1 MLFRSLSNLASG
13 ELEKTKAIADQI
25 KNLMRQYNSEKSS
38 YEDLRRF
45 VDARVVWPDLLN
57 ELQRVTPPNMW
68 FTRINGLSSYQG
80 PGGGA
85 GSGRRTRQMADPDMM
100 GGDMPDMDAP
110 PAPAQEVAW
119 LRLQGHALVLNLK
132 ASEGVEEAFRKNV
145 AKSDFFDHDPSS
157 YKNPKLTVNSG
168 DNNITSFVIYI
179 KLKNPIKL

>member
-1 MLFRSLSNLASG
+1 M
-13 ELEKTKAIADQI
+13 
-25 KNLMRQYNSEKSS
+25 
-38 YEDLRRF
+38 
-45 VDARVVWPDLLN
+45 
-57 ELQRVTPPNMW
+57 
-68 FTRINGLSSYQG
+68 
-80 PGGGA
+80 
-85 GSGRRTRQMADPDMM
+85 
-100 GGDMPDMDAP
+100 
-110 PAPAQEVAW
+110 AW